1 MNFISKETTD
11 SIDKKLSMMKEKR
24 YATPQNPASFV
35 NTKYHVA
42 TSGRKIPFESKTF
55 KPRDPV
61 SVTAEHKDPLI
72 QTQPLSGN
80 GLYESMSQSI
90 YDRQF
95 ESTPKNRPSQ
105 PLKESGAP
113 INLDLNMLTQLQQLQ
128 AQILNNP
135 NIIQQTQ
142 NLLALQLNRSPNP
155 SSNSSVKQSSTYI
168 TQIGELEK
176 QLGEQRIEN
185 ERLKTMV
192 RDLRFEL
199 ESREKQLESEQLKS
213 TAAMEELENCQELR
227 HKLEESMFEI
237 QKLESER
244 DFHHRNHMELRK
256 DRYIRSNNDFQ
267 LSNLKRE
274 LSFKS
279 DEVDSLKQR
288 CTELQQNIEELMVFA
303 EKPLNEKEGSTET
316 FYAKKI
322 VELEATIKRLR
333 EDKAEQETTGFR
345 RSRRPSPRSTSYK
358 DLGTINMLS
367 DDKALTLKF
376 ENDALKQKNETARK
390 EIQVLRAEI
399 EKLRLQEGTT
409 VNGNGQA
416 LSQTATREYQTQIEK
431 LQQENLRLKQLV
443 NTRSLV
449 AKSENDDAVEDLQRA
464 LADSEKEKNKLQEEV
479 KILKRELELKNKELV
494 RLSDQNRDDMNQDTI
509 QNLIEANK
517 RMKAEIDR
525 LQEQIRKM
533 ESFSRDSMLDSI
545 PRY

>member
-24 YATPQNPASFV
+24 YATPQNPVSFV
-35 NTKYHVA
+35 NSKYQMG
-42 TSGRKIPFESKTF
+42 TSSRKIPFETKTF

-61 SVTAEHKDPLI
+61 NVTTDQKDPLI
-72 QTQPLSGN
+72 QTQPLSNN
-80 GLYESMSQSI
+80 GFHESMSQSI

-95 ESTPKNRPSQ
+95 ESTPKNRLSQ
-105 PLKESGAP
+105 PLKESGVP
-113 INLDLNMLTQLQQLQ
+113 VNLDLNMLTQLQQLQ

-142 NLLALQLNRSPNP
+142 SLLALQLNRSPNP
-155 SSNSSVKQSSTYI
+155 SSNSSVKQSTNYI

-185 ERLKTMV
+185 ERLKTAI

-256 DRYIRSNNDFQ
+256 DRYARTNNEFQ
-267 LSNLKRE
+267 LTNLKRE
-274 LSFKS
+274 INFKS
-279 DEVDSLKQR
+279 DEVESLKQR

-333 EDKAEQETTGFR
+333 EEKVEQDTTGIR
-345 RSRRPSPRSTSYK
+345 RSRKPSPRSTSYK
-358 DLGTINMLS
+358 ELGAINMLS
-367 DDKALTLKF
+367 DEKSLTLKF
-376 ENDALKQKNETARK
+376 ENDALRQKNETARK
-390 EIQVLRAEI
+390 EIQLLKAEV
-399 EKLRLQEGTT
+399 EKLKLQESPV
-409 VNGNGQA
+409 VNGNGPAQSQSA
-416 LSQTATREYQTQIEK
+416 LREYQAQIES
-431 LQQENLRLKQLV
+431 LQQENSRLKQLV
-443 NTRSLV
+443 NSRSNV
-449 AKSENDDAVEDLQRA
+449 GKNDNEGIIQNLQRTVA
-464 LADSEKEKNKLQEEV
+464 SLEREKSHLQEEV
-479 KILKRELELKNKELV
+479 KNLQRELAIKNKELV
-494 RLSDQNRDDMNQDTI
+494 RMSEQNRDDMNQDTI

-517 RMKAEIDR
+517 RMTAEITR